1 MKDKTTSNINNEIN
15 NINNNSVYI
24 RQIKIYDF
32 DRYEG
37 QIINEIKEGKGK
49 FYYNN
54 GDIYEGYFRNDKF
67 EGKEYSVLMMVIC
80 I

>member
-54 GDIYEGYFRNDKF
+54 GDI
-67 EGKEYSVLMMVIC
+67 
-80 I
+80 